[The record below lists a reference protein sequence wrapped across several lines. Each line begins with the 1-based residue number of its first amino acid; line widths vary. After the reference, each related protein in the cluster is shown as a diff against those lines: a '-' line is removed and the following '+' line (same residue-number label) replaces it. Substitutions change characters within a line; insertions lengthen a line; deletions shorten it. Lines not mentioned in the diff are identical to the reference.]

1 MNQTFQSIRVGIFFV
16 LGVILIYA
24 VYTVIGTRQ
33 FASETGYSVIAEFED
48 VRTITT
54 GSDVR
59 MAGVRVG
66 EVSGAALS
74 KGRGQVTLRIDETV
88 EIPVDSVAQIAMSS
102 LLGQHYIAIDYGNEA
117 EFIAEGGGIMADA
130 GPDFNEILEEVQQ
143 LGEKLNKL
151 ADGFSGLDGSGMGE
165 LFTNLNG
172 LVTDN
177 RSHFD
182 KVLTNLESI
191 TSKMDS
197 SEGTLGKL
205 INDDALY
212 NELMGVV
219 TELKSA
225 SGDMQDILSGGK
237 DIIAQVEAGEGTLG
251 KLLVDDAIAMQLEET
266 MANMREFS
274 DKLNS
279 GEGTLGKLVTDDSLY
294 YELQSMLNKA
304 DQALDSMGDSG
315 PITAVGAVS
324 GALF

>member
-33 FASETGYSVIAEFED
+33 FASETGYSVIAEFDD

-66 EVSGAALS
+66 EVSGASLS

-102 LLGQHYIAIDYGNEA
+102 LLGQHYIAIDYGNETEVLTDGA
-117 EFIAEGGGIMADA
+117 EIMADA

-143 LGEKLNKL
+143 LGEKLNKM

-165 LFTNLNG
+165 LFSNLNG

-177 RSHFD
+177 RSRFD
-182 KVLTNLESI
+182 NVMDNLESI
-191 TSKMDS
+191 TTKLDGSK
-197 SEGTLGKL
+197 GTLGKL
-205 INDDALY
+205 INDEEMY

-225 SGDMQDILSGGK
+225 SGDMQDALGGARE
-237 DIIAQVEAGEGTLG
+237 IIAQVQAGEGTLG
-251 KLLVDDAIAMQLEET
+251 KLLVDDSIALELEAT